1 MSMRSVN
8 YLKYVPLTAPCFG
21 VAAVRVVVMT

>member
-1 MSMRSVN
+1 MTTHSAN
-8 YLKYVPLTAPCFG
+8 HLKYVPMTAPCFG